1 MKINPTLALLLYEL
15 PTTSTVLFLIIRLT
29 IINWMGMMHVSRDS
43 LLPSYLLA
51 LLIIPVGQILCG
63 FVTKR
68 NKLLLSNEKIN
79 MVIVYVFFF
88 IFFGII
94 VTLGTVFLGAMQGA
108 TAGIPQFFDG
118 ISLVS
123 FPLTYNE
130 MKFLYIFPTIV
141 KGFGDGIILGFVNKK
156 RFADGL
162 KHSGIMILIS
172 GAVLGVMIGG

>member
-1 MKINPTLALLLYEL
+1 MKINSTLALLLYEL
-15 PTTSTVLFLIIRLT
+15 PTTATALFLIIMLT

-43 LLPSYLLA
+43 LLPIYLLA
-51 LLIIPVGQILCG
+51 LLIIPVGQILCN

-68 NKLLLSNEKIN
+68 KKLLLFNEKIN
-79 MVIVYVFFF
+79 MVIIYVFFF

-141 KGFGDGIILGFVNKK
+141 KGFGDGIILGFVNNK
-156 RFADGL
+156 RFVDGL
-162 KHSGIMILIS
+162 KHSAIMVLIS
-172 GAVLGVMIGG
+172 GAVFVMIGG